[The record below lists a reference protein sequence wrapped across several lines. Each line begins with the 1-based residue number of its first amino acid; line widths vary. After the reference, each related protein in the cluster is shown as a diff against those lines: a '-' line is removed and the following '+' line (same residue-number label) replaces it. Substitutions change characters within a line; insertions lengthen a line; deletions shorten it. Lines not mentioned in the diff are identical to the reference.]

1 MRGVGR
7 RIFKPA
13 KIRRKLIR
21 EKSSSNYSTLVKR
34 VVVTIEVINA
44 LHHNNASHRNNRMMI
59 MRRKIKMVL
68 IYHLILPLIRANKLL

>member
-1 MRGVGR
+1 MCVESGR

-34 VVVTIEVINA
+34 VVVSIVILVNRIEVYND
-44 LHHNNASHRNNRMMI
+44 
-59 MRRKIKMVL
+59 
-68 IYHLILPLIRANKLL
+68 Y